1 MNMTDIRIFVA
12 LAEHGKMTRVARRLG
27 MTQPGV
33 SQHIAS
39 LEEELGLQLFDRKNR
54 RLRLNESG
62 RAFLE
67 KAKKLVVEFEQLKN
81 FSGQTAKTT
90 GILKLGLTDSST
102 ETIIP
107 KTLVKFRESYPGIH
121 LELIVSESEEIEDG
135 VLRKRYDLG
144 VISGSGKTHPLLE
157 EHVIDEDRI
166 DCIVSRQHPL
176 AKSTRVSLAKLA
188 EYPLIVYP
196 KKSRTRQIIDHAFHE
211 IGVMPTEILAVWYN
225 SAAVRLAEVGL
236 GVALLSRFFIENE
249 VAKHKC
255 NHLRIVGDPFK
266 RSISVVRKKDEYS
279 SEPAYR
285 FYKLLMEHQ
294 QIK

>member
-1 MNMTDIRIFVA
+1 MTDIKIFVT
-12 LAEHGKMTRVARRLG
+12 LAEQGKMTRVARRLG

-39 LEEELGLQLFDRKNR
+39 LEEELGQQLFDRKKR
-54 RLRLNESG
+54 RLRLNEAG

-67 KAKKLVVEFEQLKN
+67 KAKKVVLEFEQLKD
-81 FSGQTAKTT
+81 FSGQKTRTT

-107 KTLVKFRESYPGIH
+107 RALSKFRESYPGVN

-135 VLRKRYDLG
+135 VIRKRYDLG
-144 VISGSGKTHPLLE
+144 VISGTGKPHPLLE

-166 DCIVSRQHPL
+166 DCIVSKKHPL
-176 AKSTRVSLAKLA
+176 SKSTRVSLAKLA

-196 KKSRTRQIIDHAFHE
+196 RKSRTRQIIDRAFHE
-211 IGVMPTEILAVWYN
+211 RGIMPTEVMAVWYN
-225 SAAVRLAEVGL
+225 SAAVRLVEAGL

-249 VAKHKC
+249 VIRRKC
-255 NHLRIVGDPFK
+255 NHLRISGDPFK
-266 RSISVVRKKDEYS
+266 RAICVVRKKDAWL
-279 SEPAYR
+279 SEPAHR
-285 FYKLLMEHQ
+285 FYKLLMGE
-294 QIK
+294 